1 MAVNKRVRTDLQTEQ
16 EIEAFAAM
24 AEKPMSSGPE
34 KPLVTVTEKPLAS
47 VPDITEPEPLPSP
60 AAAEAASEV
69 AASAP
74 VTVSAPAA
82 PVAPVAKAA
91 PATPAR
97 KAARAGSTVPVPVVP
112 DWKRRNREPKTS
124 GINLRASPSQLDLLR
139 SASLVEEVSQQ
150 KVLERLI
157 WPILEEKYGFK
168 APE

>member
-1 MAVNKRVRTDLQTEQ
+1 MAVTKRVRTDLQTEQ

-24 AEKPMSSGPE
+24 AEKPMTSGPE

-47 VPDITEPEPLPSP
+47 VPDITEPEPVPSP
-60 AAAEAASEV
+60 AAAEAAPEV
-69 AASAP
+69 TGSAP
-74 VTVSAPAA
+74 VTPVAPAA
-82 PVAPVAKAA
+82 PAAPAAKA

-139 SASLVEEVSQQ
+139 SASMVEEVSQQ